1 MSKLEFEKELLSF
14 ILNYRQKKK
23 YNEKE
28 GLNQVSEKT
37 KIAAN
42 IVNKIRIEF
51 QEKYS
56 LEFEVRIKKS
66 NFKIDFILEDEFY
79 GKTAYEI
86 KFSGNNIS
94 HEYYKD
100 LVKILIYNKNH
111 QSQPIT
117 RFVFISESKKLEAFR
132 ERIKNDLE
140 SIKFEFPFEKCFL
153 GYNKL

>member
-1 MSKLEFEKELLSF
+1 MSKLEFEEKLLKF
-14 ILNYRQKKK
+14 ISEIRQQGYDEIK
-23 YNEKE
+23 

-37 KIAAN
+37 KIATN
-42 IVNKIRIEF
+42 LINEIKRKF

-56 LEFEVRIKKS
+56 LEFEVRIS
-66 NFKIDFILEDEFY
+66 NFQIDFILEDKFNE
-79 GKTAYEI
+79 KTSYEI

>member
-37 KIAAN
+37 KIATN
-42 IVNKIRIEF
+42 LINEIKRKF

-56 LEFEVRIKKS
+56 LEFEVRIS
-66 NFKIDFILEDEFY
+66 NFQIDFILEDKFNE
-79 GKTAYEI
+79 KTAYEI

-117 RFVFISESKKLEAFR
+117 RFVFISESKKLEAF
-132 ERIKNDLE
+132 ERKN
-140 SIKFEFPFEKCFL
+140 
-153 GYNKL
+153 

>member
-1 MSKLEFEKELLSF
+1 MSKLEFEEKLLKF
-14 ILNYRQKKK
+14 ISEIRQQGYDEIK
-23 YNEKE
+23 

-140 SIKFEFPFEKCFL
+140 SI
-153 GYNKL
+153 

>member
-37 KIAAN
+37 KIATN
-42 IVNKIRIEF
+42 LINEIKRKF

-56 LEFEVRIKKS
+56 LEFEVRIS
-66 NFKIDFILEDEFY
+66 NFQIDFILEDKFNE
-79 GKTAYEI
+79 KTAYEI